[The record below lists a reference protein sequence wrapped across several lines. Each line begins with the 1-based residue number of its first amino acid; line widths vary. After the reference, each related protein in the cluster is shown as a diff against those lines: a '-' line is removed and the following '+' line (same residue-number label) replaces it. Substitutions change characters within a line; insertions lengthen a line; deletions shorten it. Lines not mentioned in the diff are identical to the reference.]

1 MTPIEKYKQAVRE
14 RNEDIYRRW
23 RDNESVDSIGRR
35 HQLTNGG
42 VYAVIARGR
51 KKGVQGLDSR
61 KYTKKTGECWKV
73 KASTRCDIMLREM
86 VRRGIN
92 VKTSVTSPLGAAK
105 LLDVS
110 RLRIYR
116 AIYDGDLAAEKSKGR
131 YRIKMTDLI
140 AWAVT

>member
-1 MTPIEKYKQAVRE
+1 MTPIEKYRQAVRE

-35 HQLTNGG
+35 HQLANGG

-51 KKGVQGLDSR
+51 KKGVQGLDNR
-61 KYTKKTGECWKV
+61 KYAKKTGECWKV
-73 KASTRCDIMLREM
+73 KASARCDIMLREM
-86 VRRGIN
+86 GRRGIN
-92 VKTSVTSPLGAAK
+92 VKTSFTSPLGAAK

-116 AIYDGDLAAEKSKGR
+116 AIYAGDLAAEKSKGR